1 MNKLIVIAA
10 LSVCVLTSCKS
21 LRLTTEEKRFIING
35 DSNLSFRVLTIGN
48 RQDSILLRTKSVN
61 VNFAKDKALIEKLIE
76 RLQVTM
82 KEKSGVGIAAP
93 QVGLSRNIFIF
104 TRIDKAGRPVEAAI
118 NPKIV
123 NHSDSTVCFV
133 RDGCLS
139 IPGKSANTLRY
150 KWVDVEYLNR
160 NGQLT
165 RERLTGYSRVTDF
178 TGIIFQHEFDHLN
191 GILYIDRIYQETK

>member
-1 MNKLIVIAA
+1 MNKLIVIAV

-21 LRLTTEEKRFIING
+21 LHLTTEEKRIIG
-35 DSNLSFRVLTIGN
+35 DGDGSSPFRVLTINN
-48 RQDSILLRTKSVN
+48 RQDSALLRTKSIN
-61 VNFAKDKALIEKLIE
+61 VNIAKDKALIGKLIS

-82 KEKSGVGIAAP
+82 KKESGVGIAAP

-104 TRIDKAGRPVEAAI
+104 TRIDKPGRPVEAAI
-118 NPKIV
+118 NPRIV
-123 NHSDSTVCFV
+123 SHSDSTVCFV

-150 KWVDVEYLNR
+150 KWVEVEYQNLD
-160 NGQLT
+160 GQFI
-165 RERLTGYSRVTDF
+165 RERLTGYSRATGF